1 MLEQITQVC
10 LYRLGPVLA
19 QCSQEIQALPGFCIA
34 VLQPLDSL
42 NQTMHDG
49 WRLVQLVPQKHGRWP
64 GSRGEHVRQC

>member
-10 LYRLGPVLA
+10 LDRLGPVLA
-19 QCSQEIQALPGFCIA
+19 QCSQEVQALPCLRIA

-49 WRLVQLVPQKHGRWP
+49 RSFVQLVPQQHRRRP